1 MHICVYIVIPLKTKE
16 ISMDLNT
23 NKDNP
28 YNDDDK
34 LIMEVELYDSDE
46 NSDLQ
51 TTVNN

>member
-1 MHICVYIVIPLKTKE
+1 
-16 ISMDLNT
+16 MDLDT

-34 LIMEVELYDSDE
+34 LIMEVELDDSDE

-51 TTVNN
+51 TTVNNYTGTQLTKLLDTKENL